1 MNDLILRIHELQ
13 SNDSS
18 SSLIQRINGLPFEI
32 QNKIL
37 YYTMIHP
44 CSKIIKD
51 LKKDYENINN
61 KRINLNTKE
70 YEPENFYEC
79 LCSMG
84 FFSRESCGD
93 DALDNFL
100 QYIVEKMRNYQE
112 VDEDELLFALSLL

>member
-1 MNDLILRIHELQ
+1 MTDELKNKIHK
-13 SNDSS
+13 
-18 SSLIQRINGLPFEI
+18 LPFEI

-44 CSKIIKD
+44 CSNIIKD

-61 KRINLNTKE
+61 TRINLDTNE

-84 FFSRESCGD
+84 FLNGKNYRNNSVD
-93 DALDNFL
+93 DVLY
-100 QYIVEKMRNYQE
+100 YIIQKMRNYE
-112 VDEDELLFALSLL
+112 EIDEDDLLFLFSSF